1 METGE
6 RARLIFILVLQL
18 FLRVRRNRQ
27 QRCRR
32 VLCDRPVFPRGM

>member
-6 RARLIFILVLQL
+6 RARLILILVLQL
-18 FLRVRRNRQ
+18 LLRIRRNRQ

-32 VLCDRPVFPRGM
+32 VLSHRSLFPRM